1 MAYIQ
6 KNNPFKQ
13 RVNTLEDITYGKEY
27 PEVIIEGE
35 KNPEISKEYPEVLI
49 KGKRKPKVDKEKLAK
64 AGESINDYG
73 NKITE
78 RGKEMY
84 EGMKKYLS
92 MYTA

>member
-13 RVNTLEDITYGKEY
+13 RVNDLDDVALG
-27 PEVIIEGE
+27 
-35 KNPEISKEYPEVLI
+35 KEYPEVLI
-49 KGKRKPKVDKEKLAK
+49 EGKRKPKVNKEKLAK
-64 AGESINDYG
+64 AGESISGYG
-73 NKITE
+73 DKITE

-84 EGMKKYLS
+84 EGMKKYLN